1 MANWNEIKQAI
12 ANGDTVYTAINCYP
26 ASTWFRRLE
35 YISKQ
40 TGVAIDTIK
49 TLNPEY
55 FANGIFLNT
64 NFDHECLPLLL
75 NRYEAPPTPPDPP
88 TPPTPTD
95 TAFTLAN
102 NIRPLPAGSYY
113 VSQEFG
119 NGHRGIDLSTNKVAG
134 VPVYVVQQGTVS
146 KVQAWDG
153 HSTSH
158 DQSWGNMILV
168 NHGVTNGVTYTTRYA
183 HLAAA
188 PNFSVGQVIP
198 KGTQLGTAGETGNAT
213 GIHLHLEVTAN
224 GTLVN
229 PRNYVPI

>member
-1 MANWNEIKQAI
+1 MANWDEIKQAI
-12 ANGDTVYTAINCYP
+12 ANGNTVYTAVNCYP
-26 ASTWFRRLE
+26 ASTWFRKLE

-40 TGVAIDTIK
+40 TGVSIDTIK

-55 FANGIFLNT
+55 FSNGIFLNT

-75 NRYEAPPTPPDPP
+75 NKGTTP
-88 TPPTPTD
+88 TPPTPGGSTE
-95 TAFTLAN
+95 FNLAN
-102 NIRPLPAGSYY
+102 NICPLPTGSYI
-113 VSQEFG
+113 VTQEFG
-119 NGHRGIDLSTNKVAG
+119 VNGHRGIDLSTRKVTG

-153 HSTSH
+153 HTTTGN
-158 DQSWGNMILV
+158 QSWGNMILV
-168 NHGVTNGVTYTTRYA
+168 DHGATNGVTYTTRYA

-188 PNFSVGQVIP
+188 PSLSIGQVIP
-198 KGTQLGTAGETGNAT
+198 KGAQLGTAGATGNVT

>member
-1 MANWNEIKQAI
+1 MATWEQVRQAI
-12 ANGDTVYTAINCYP
+12 SKGDTVYTAINPYP
-26 ASTWFRRLE
+26 AVSWFDKLN
-35 YISKQ
+35 YISTQ
-40 TGVAIDTIK
+40 TGVTIDTIK
-49 TLNPEY
+49 ALNPEY
-55 FANGIFLNT
+55 FTGNNLLSVN
-64 NFDHECLPLLL
+64 HENQSLPLLL
-75 NRYEAPPTPPDPP
+75 TSSAPIPPTPGGS
-88 TPPTPTD
+88 
-95 TAFTLAN
+95 AEFTLAN
-102 NIRPLPAGSYY
+102 NICPLPAGSYY

-146 KVQAWDG
+146 KVQVWDG